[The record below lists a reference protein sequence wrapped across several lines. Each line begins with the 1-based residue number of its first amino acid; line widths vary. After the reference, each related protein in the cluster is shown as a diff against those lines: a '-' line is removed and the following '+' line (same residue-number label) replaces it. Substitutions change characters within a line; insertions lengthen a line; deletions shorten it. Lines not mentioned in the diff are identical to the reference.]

1 MSGRV
6 CIQQRQGLVFCPRG
20 GITPSRALQAPGALL
35 FHQPS
40 KRFSRRGLTVSRPK
54 FRLHK
59 ARTSKWFAE
68 YTDSRDSSQD
78 VRSGGVDLDLVHG
91 DGAASNSAYPKSR
104 EIRDGEHTSVNRI
117 FVDSSASRLNGHA
130 NGHVLEESYSFGEH
144 HFSKIIEGDVITKSD
159 SRGKRK
165 MQKQNLSEEVDE
177 TLSRASDSQVSLT
190 DVEYYVPICGHRV
203 TGVVVSG
210 NYAKLDMD
218 IGAAKL
224 GQMHV
229 QEILPLDKFQI
240 DQTSWILADDAGEGG
255 GAGLPPNG
263 HTHVLYDEEV
273 FTYEAPE
280 SPLLVD
286 IGTVLDM
293 EVVGITTSGRALL
306 SARKAAQR
314 IEWNRI
320 MQIKRRLQVGSLHDG
335 IVAQLYPYGA
345 LVKVN
350 ETGTIWGMIHIS
362 NISNARIDKISNV
375 FEIGEQIKMIVVN
388 CPIPDKFSFS
398 TALLES
404 EPGLMLRDKQ
414 RVFREAEERAITLQN
429 EHPKWKQPPDD
440 IAENSSTGTTSKP
453 IANLK
458 WLEFVKEETPLS
470 QL

>member
-190 DVEYYVPICGHRV
+190 DVEYYVPTCGHRV

-320 MQIKRRLQVGSLHDG
+320 MQVDYPFAFFSYHEPFAMSFVSEWIFFLCVKQCVAVTLEVNRSKKRMNLSKLRLLDSIKRDS
-335 IVAQLYPYGA
+335 
-345 LVKVN
+345 
-350 ETGTIWGMIHIS
+350 W
-362 NISNARIDKISNV
+362 
-375 FEIGEQIKMIVVN
+375 
-388 CPIPDKFSFS
+388 
-398 TALLES
+398 LES
-404 EPGLMLRDKQ
+404 RCAT
-414 RVFREAEERAITLQN
+414 VY
-429 EHPKWKQPPDD
+429 PPV
-440 IAENSSTGTTSKP
+440 IYK
-453 IANLK
+453 
-458 WLEFVKEETPLS
+458 
-470 QL
+470 